1 MIVRTTTMT
10 SNQPTNVAAID
21 IDAFIRILH
30 RCCTYLSLSLSLSLS
45 LARGNVPH
53 STKRERHHPRSP
65 WFSVAQHAPLGVP
78 REVPNR
84 GSRSSQQVRAERRR
98 ATDCRRLS
106 DAGARGAPRSMRLLG
121 CCDQGTT
128 SRWDS
133 ESRGAVCIDR

>member
-1 MIVRTTTMT
+1 MIVRTTTMR

-21 IDAFIRILH
+21 IDPFIGILP
-30 RCCTYLSLSLSLSLS
+30 RCCAYLSRS

-65 WFSVAQHAPLGVP
+65 WFSVAQYAPLDVP

-84 GSRSSQQVRAERRR
+84 GSRSGQLVRAERRG

-106 DAGARGAPRSMRLLG
+106 GAGARGAPRSMRLLG

-128 SRWDS
+128 LRWDS
-133 ESRGAVCIDR
+133 ESRGAVCIDRS